1 MLRMRGEVLAKEKVE
16 KTQKTKKLLTRRYAL
31 ASFVV
36 CYMHAFKQTHPKTN
50 RHLDRSSNPKIPI
63 KT

>member
-1 MLRMRGEVLAKEKVE
+1 MRGEVLAKEKVE

-36 CYMHAFKQTHPKTN
+36 CYMQHLNRPTQKQTDT
-50 RHLDRSSNPKIPI
+50 
-63 KT
+63 

>member
-1 MLRMRGEVLAKEKVE
+1 MLRMPGEVLAKEKVE

-36 CYMHAFKQTHPKTN
+36 CYMQHLNRPTQKQTDT
-50 RHLDRSSNPKIPI
+50 
-63 KT
+63 

>member
-1 MLRMRGEVLAKEKVE
+1 MLRMPGEVLAKEKVE

-36 CYMHAFKQTHPKTN
+36 CYMHAFKQAHPKTN